1 MNEQDDTMI
10 TSGSDVKPSEEDHIC
25 TNPDTC
31 MAGQPPE
38 HLISQN
44 TDASP
49 VQEAPKKSLH
59 SRKVA
64 LLVVG
69 AIVVLVGGLSTYV
82 YTHASTDSTVRAIT
96 TRLPFPA
103 MMVGR
108 SVVTY
113 KQYYDEQDSL
123 KKYFASSVSAESPAP
138 TDEQLN
144 DMIVQALT
152 NKTVVKTL
160 ASNYG
165 ITTDQNKIEAFYQ
178 NFLQSNAGQSEEAVQ
193 QQLKDTFGWSVSEFK
208 QRVVAPIVLSTA
220 VEEYIAKSPYFQK
233 PLSDE
238 IQSAYT
244 RVTTGGEDFETVG
257 TEVHERVQLTL
268 KSDLG
273 FIKKSDL
280 PESWGSK
287 VSSLENGQVS
297 EVIELPQGYAIF
309 KVTDRI
315 KSQEKPSGKKGTEET
330 ESDDQLHLY
339 TITVPK
345 KTSEQVIEQYLNQVP
360 VRIFIKA

>member
-1 MNEQDDTMI
+1 L
-10 TSGSDVKPSEEDHIC
+10 
-25 TNPDTC
+25 
-31 MAGQPPE
+31 A
-38 HLISQN
+38 
-44 TDASP
+44 
-49 VQEAPKKSLH
+49 
-59 SRKVA
+59 
-64 LLVVG
+64 VG
-69 AIVVLVGGLSTYV
+69 AVVVLIGGLTTYV
-82 YTHASTDSTVRAIT
+82 YTQASTDNTVKAIT

-108 SVVTY
+108 SVVTF

-123 KKYFASSVSAESPAP
+123 KKYFASSTSPESPAP
-138 TDEQLN
+138 TDEQMN
-144 DMIVQALT
+144 DMIVEALT

-165 ITTDQNKIEAFYQ
+165 ITLDQSKVGAFYQ
-178 NFLQSNAGQSEEAVQ
+178 NFLQSNAGQSAEAVE

-208 QRVVAPIVLSTA
+208 QRVVVPIVLSTT
-220 VEEYIAKSPYFQK
+220 VEEYIAKSAFFQK

-238 IQSAYT
+238 IQSAYK
-244 RVTTGGEDFETVG
+244 RVTTGGEDFEAVG

-287 VSSLENGQVS
+287 VASLENGQVS

-309 KVTDRI
+309 KVADRI
-315 KSQEKPSGKKGTEET
+315 KAQEKSAGKKEAEAT

-345 KTSEQVIEQYLNQVP
+345 KTLEQVIEQYLNQVP
-360 VRIFIKA
+360 VRVFIKV